1 MTHDEWI
8 SDLNKYIAVAE
19 IATPATAQ
27 LVKALRAV
35 VELHKPQR
43 IPDWVPVEHK
53 DKYVCEI
60 CPGFYPCKTI
70 RAIEKECNSN
80 AV

>member
-35 VELHKPQR
+35 MELHKPSGIFCRGCGFNEEYNEPAQLL
-43 IPDWVPVEHK
+43 P
-53 DKYVCEI
+53 
-60 CPGFYPCKTI
+60 CPTI
-70 RAIEKECNSN
+70 QAIEKEL
-80 AV
+80 V

>member
-35 VELHKPQR
+35 MELHKPLDNL
-43 IPDWVPVEHK
+43 IAEFCSHCTEMSGK
-53 DKYVCEI
+53 DIYTL
-60 CPGFYPCKTI
+60 YPCLTI
-70 RAIEKECNSN
+70 KAIEKELK
-80 AV
+80 

>member
-35 VELHKPQR
+35 IEVC
-43 IPDWVPVEHK
+43 K
-53 DKYVCEI
+53 DAQNDIDVS
-60 CPGFYPCKTI
+60 GFAEGI
-70 RAIEKECNSN
+70 MEAIEKEL
-80 AV
+80 A